1 MCQGS
6 LSEASSSVFLAYT
19 FALLGFCI
27 SGTLGFARHCVYI
40 LTLLP
45 TFIFFSAVVQYFF
58 ATVCSGG
65 NSLIT
70 YQLHFRP
77 CLVV

>member
-45 TFIFFSAVVQYFF
+45 TFIFFSAVVQFF
-58 ATVCSGG
+58 LLQCVLGATA
-65 NSLIT
+65 
-70 YQLHFRP
+70 
-77 CLVV
+77 